1 MSEEE
6 EEKKNLLI
14 KTEGK
19 KKKENSSRRKQ
30 FLSILII
37 GKVFSKSLLLNFIDI
52 RSEYSIAIRK
62 NTYKFFFGLF
72 VIILLQFLYPL
83 IGGVKDSV
91 CVCLSKY

>member
-1 MSEEE
+1 MSEEEE

-14 KTEGK
+14 KTEGKK

-52 RSEYSIAIRK
+52 RSEYSIAIGK
-62 NTYKFFFGLF
+62 KTY
-72 VIILLQFLYPL
+72 
-83 IGGVKDSV
+83 
-91 CVCLSKY
+91 